1 MTDTLTIARDL
12 EASGIDRGQAEA
24 IASAIGKSDPANP
37 SLERVATKGDIDILR
52 SEMRRAFGVLFALI
66 LALNGLTL
74 ARLFG
79 AF

>member
-12 EASGIDRGQAEA
+12 EASGIDRKQAEA
-24 IASAIGKSDPANP
+24 IAAAIGKSE
-37 SLERVATKGDIDILR
+37 ERTATKGDIDILR
-52 SEMRRAFGVLFALI
+52 SELRWAFGVLFALI